1 MTITALT
8 KSIIITSACLLIGSG
23 CTLKKP
29 NWTQPSASA
38 RNNST
43 GLKQIKVNKQ
53 SYAICNDCILI
64 KKGQVAVHSTPKSVQ
79 GMVESLHIMGDKVQF
94 QGWAADIKLKGPIDK
109 ILIFANDRLVH
120 EGSALLERLDIAK
133 SLQDSA
139 MLRSGF
145 SVLLDKNL
153 FVDSEGKE
161 ASISV
166 FAVKKNNTGVKLPF
180 KNR

>member
-1 MTITALT
+1 
-8 KSIIITSACLLIGSG
+8 
-23 CTLKKP
+23 
-29 NWTQPSASA
+29 
-38 RNNST
+38 
-43 GLKQIKVNKQ
+43 
-53 SYAICNDCILI
+53 
-64 KKGQVAVHSTPKSVQ
+64 
-79 GMVESLHIMGDKVQF
+79 MVESLHIMGDKVQF

-145 SVLLDKNL
+145 SVLLDKSL